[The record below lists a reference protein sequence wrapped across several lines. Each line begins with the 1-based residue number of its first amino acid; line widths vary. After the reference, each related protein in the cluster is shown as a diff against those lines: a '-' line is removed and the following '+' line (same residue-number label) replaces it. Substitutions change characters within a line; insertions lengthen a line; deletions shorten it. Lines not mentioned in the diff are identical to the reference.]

1 MLRNIHQCVT
11 TASED
16 DKMFKIASS
25 SLMACVSC
33 IRSSMA
39 SATLIQR
46 FMANTLSRFLSFNDI
61 I

>member
-1 MLRNIHQCVT
+1 MRNY
-11 TASED
+11 SLGS

-33 IRSSMA
+33 IKSSMT

-46 FMANTLSRFLSFNDI
+46 FMANTLSRFLNFSDI